1 MASLAACLAG
11 NEEAFLPFLLVVL
24 GFELRA
30 LRLLGRGTLVLP
42 PVTLGSF
49 YVCGCLR
56 VLAGIGVGRGAHP
69 ADLQPQQT
77 WLLGYPWLHC
87 TWGTEL
93 LSTALAP
100 EAKAAPFLRVPLA
113 PSP

>member
-56 VLAGIGVGRGAHP
+56 VLAGIGRGGQGSAP
-69 ADLQPQQT
+69 CRPPATADLAAWVPMAA
-77 WLLGYPWLHC
+77 LHLGDRAPVHC
-87 TWGTEL
+87 S
-93 LSTALAP
+93 ST
-100 EAKAAPFLRVPLA
+100 R
-113 PSP
+113 S